1 MEPPCLSA
9 SLPSPDTPRIPEAW
23 FSYLGDWPKQR
34 WGPERAVCTEPSWGK
49 SEAPGS
55 MLPLEFSLSS
65 SANYLRCSAHLPS
78 PRPSPSELLELSV
91 CPYPPCGSPGPI
103 MGTLGRHWALPQ
115 APPVSSPS
123 PCGSPGQSC
132 TQMGGAGPCGPG
144 SSFKPTGCGAEG
156 ASFPGARA
164 PRASF
169 PAPSTTPG
177 PSCPHPHFWI
187 LPFPEPPSCLV

>member
-65 SANYLRCSAHLPS
+65 SANYLRRSAHLPS

-91 CPYPPCGSPGPI
+91 CPYPPCGSPAPI

-123 PCGSPGQSC
+123 PCGSPGAELYPDGW
-132 TQMGGAGPCGPG
+132 GGALWPRLLLQANRLWGR
-144 SSFKPTGCGAEG
+144 GCLLPSPVHYAWTQLP
-156 ASFPGARA
+156 ASPLLD
-164 PRASF
+164 
-169 PAPSTTPG
+169 PAFS
-177 PSCPHPHFWI
+177 
-187 LPFPEPPSCLV
+187 